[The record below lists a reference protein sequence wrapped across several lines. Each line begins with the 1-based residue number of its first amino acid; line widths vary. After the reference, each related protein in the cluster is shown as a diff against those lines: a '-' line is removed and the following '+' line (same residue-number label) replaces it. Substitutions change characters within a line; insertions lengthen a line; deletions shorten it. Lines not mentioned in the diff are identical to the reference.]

1 MSAFVIIKTEIMKN
15 TIIFLAAAVALAF
28 TACNTNDSK
37 STEKKTINTDS
48 ASTVPSAQA
57 VYACPMHPEVTGQ
70 KGDKCPKCG
79 MELKEVKKTSSSTQ
93 DSPNAAISP
102 SVSVK
107 GLVTG
112 YLQLKNDLTKDNSTA
127 AATSGKAL
135 ENIFKSF
142 DKSRLNPGQIKVFD
156 DIQADAIEHAEHI
169 SANSGKIGHQREHF
183 ESLSKDI
190 YDMVKSFGA
199 GQVLYK
205 DFCPMYN
212 DNKGAF
218 WLSETKEIRNPYL
231 GKAMPT
237 CGTIQE
243 EIK

>member
-1 MSAFVIIKTEIMKN
+1 MV
-15 TIIFLAAAVALAF
+15 LAAAVAVAF
-28 TACNTNDSK
+28 TACNTDKSK
-37 STEKKTINTDS
+37 STGEKTISTDS
-48 ASTVPSAQA
+48 ASPVPATQA

-70 KGDKCPKCG
+70 VGDKCPKCG
-79 MELKEVKKTSSSTQ
+79 MELKAVKNPSSSTPT
-93 DSPNAAISP
+93 SSNAAVSA

-107 GLVTG
+107 GLVAG
-112 YLQLKNDLTKDNSTA
+112 YLQLKNDLTKDNSA
-127 AATSGKAL
+127 AAANSGKAL
-135 ENIFKSF
+135 EKSFKSF
-142 DKSRLNPGQIKVFD
+142 DKSALNTGQIKVFEE
-156 DIQADAIEHAEHI
+156 IQADAIEHAEHI
-169 SANSGKIGHQREHF
+169 GENPGKIGHQREHF
-183 ESLSKDI
+183 ESLSKDV

-199 GQVLYK
+199 GQALYK

-231 GKAMPT
+231 GKAMPA